1 MRLFVA
7 IELEHPLRRVLLR
20 MSDDLSSFAKDV
32 RWIKADQ
39 MHLTLKFLGEV
50 SEGNVDAVCQTCA
63 KVAAESAAFALTVDR
78 CGCFPP
84 SGKVRV
90 IWGGGGET
98 PPGLSACAAR
108 CEDALESLGF
118 QRESRPFAAH
128 LTVGRVRDDRTDG
141 RLREA
146 IGGLRI
152 KKASQPAKELTV
164 FRSELTPRGAIH
176 TALGRFRFGGAS

>member
-20 MSDDLSSFAKDV
+20 ISDDLSSFGKTI
-32 RWIKADQ
+32 RWLKADQ

-50 SEGNVDAVCQTCA
+50 PDGNVNAVCQTCA
-63 KVAAESAAFALTVDR
+63 KVAAESAAFELTVDH

-90 IWGGGGET
+90 IWGGGET
-98 PPGLSACAAR
+98 PAGLLACAAR

-128 LTVGRVRDDRTDG
+128 VTVGRVRDDRTNG